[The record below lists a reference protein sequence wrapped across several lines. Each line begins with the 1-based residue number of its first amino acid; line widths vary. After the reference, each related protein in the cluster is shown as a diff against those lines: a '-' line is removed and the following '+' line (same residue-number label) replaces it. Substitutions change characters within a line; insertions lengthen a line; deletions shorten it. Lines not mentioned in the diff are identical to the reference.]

1 MFPLLILLAGG
12 IILTAGDVL
21 MKKWSVSNDPFLYAA
36 GMVLYLISLNFLAY
50 SFKLKDIAI
59 ASALFVIFNILSLAA
74 IGYFFFDEKLSVSK
88 MIGLLLFTAAVILFE
103 ME

>member
-50 SFKLKDIAI
+50 SFKLKDLAI
-59 ASALFVIFNILSLAA
+59 ASALVVIFNILSLAA